1 MGARETALRV
11 LMSCRNNHAWAD
23 AALKAQLGRDGLV
36 GPEAALCSRLV
47 YGVVQ
52 NQQLLDFYLS
62 AYCSQKPDHLQPP
75 LLEILRL
82 GAYQILYLDRVP
94 DSAAVNTSV
103 ELAKISGRGQAS
115 GLVNAVLRKIAQNKT
130 ALPLGLIH
138 VRLRLSNLLTGQS
151 ELRSCRLSA
160 RPRRTET
167 AEYDLASAHCGRI
180 AIEAACCRI
189 YDPFGLIG
197 IRLKQTVLA
206 QTTVQ
211 PKGFAQTI
219 FISPDANCPDD
230 SESYAPDRAGYDLS
244 EVYQL
249 REYRPGDSL
258 RQMHWKLSGKL
269 DRLVIR
275 EASLPVRRS
284 VLLFWERTQKA
295 VPEGTDAQADVVVT
309 FCRSLLEAGVQFTI
323 AWNDATEQRCVSQQI
338 RSMDELIGLLPRLLS
353 ARENEGLSGAELFLR
368 SSGEAVLSHI
378 LYITG
383 RVPEQAYLLG
393 QFGRLTVLSCGASGD
408 GAICFDCEHY
418 AEQLAEL
425 EI

>member
-1 MGARETALRV
+1 MEMKTVVYEYVAQLAEATRNHAMIQLGLSPRGALAVCRMAKAHAYVQGRDYAMPENVAAIFPDVCCHRLLLNTKARMMGAQPGADRAGSSGQCGDAGHPPGAGMIGLRIGYALLLLAALGLDLFCGSVWTLALTLLLVLTPLGCIPLHLWAVKQIRLRLDAPVNLGKGETGTLRV
-11 LMSCRNNHAWAD
+11 
-23 AALKAQLGRDGLV
+23 
-36 GPEAALCSRLV
+36 
-47 YGVVQ
+47 
-52 NQQLLDFYLS
+52 
-62 AYCSQKPDHLQPP
+62 
-75 LLEILRL
+75 
-82 GAYQILYLDRVP
+82 QI
-94 DSAAVNTSV
+94 
-103 ELAKISGRGQAS
+103 E
-115 GLVNAVLRKIAQNKT
+115 NKT

-151 ELRSCRLSA
+151 ELRRCRLSA

-230 SESYAPDRAGYDLS
+230 SENYAPDRAGYDLS

-295 VPEGTDAQADVVVT
+295 VPEETDAQADVVVT
-309 FCRSLLEAGVQFTI
+309 FCRSLLEAGVQLQSHGTMR
-323 AWNDATEQRCVSQQI
+323 QS
-338 RSMDELIGLLPRLLS
+338 S
-353 ARENEGLSGAELFLR
+353 AA
-368 SSGEAVLSHI
+368 
-378 LYITG
+378 
-383 RVPEQAYLLG
+383 
-393 QFGRLTVLSCGASGD
+393 
-408 GAICFDCEHY
+408 
-418 AEQLAEL
+418 
-425 EI
+425 

>member
-1 MGARETALRV
+1 MIGLRIGYALLLLAALGLDLFCGSVWTLALTLLLVLTPLGCIPLHLWAVKQIRLRLDAPVNLGKGETGTLRV
-11 LMSCRNNHAWAD
+11 
-23 AALKAQLGRDGLV
+23 
-36 GPEAALCSRLV
+36 
-47 YGVVQ
+47 
-52 NQQLLDFYLS
+52 
-62 AYCSQKPDHLQPP
+62 
-75 LLEILRL
+75 
-82 GAYQILYLDRVP
+82 QI
-94 DSAAVNTSV
+94 
-103 ELAKISGRGQAS
+103 E
-115 GLVNAVLRKIAQNKT
+115 NKT

-151 ELRSCRLSA
+151 ELRRCRLSA

-295 VPEGTDAQADVVVT
+295 VPEETDAQADVVVT

-323 AWNDATEQRCVSQQI
+323 AWNDATADPQHGRADRPAAAAAV
-338 RSMDELIGLLPRLLS
+338 R
-353 ARENEGLSGAELFLR
+353 A
-368 SSGEAVLSHI
+368 GE
-378 LYITG
+378 
-383 RVPEQAYLLG
+383 
-393 QFGRLTVLSCGASGD
+393 
-408 GAICFDCEHY
+408 
-418 AEQLAEL
+418 
-425 EI
+425 

>member
-36 GPEAALCSRLV
+36 DPEAALCSRLV

-151 ELRSCRLSA
+151 ELRRCRLSA

-275 EASLPVRRS
+275 EASLPFS
-284 VLLFWERTQKA
+284 AALLGADT
-295 VPEGTDAQADVVVT
+295 EGG
-309 FCRSLLEAGVQFTI
+309 AGGNGC
-323 AWNDATEQRCVSQQI
+323 AGGCC
-338 RSMDELIGLLPRLLS
+338 GHLLPVAAGSRCTVYNRMERCDRAAL
-353 ARENEGLSGAELFLR
+353 REPADPQHGRADR
-368 SSGEAVLSHI
+368 PAAAAAVRAGE
-378 LYITG
+378 
-383 RVPEQAYLLG
+383 
-393 QFGRLTVLSCGASGD
+393 
-408 GAICFDCEHY
+408 
-418 AEQLAEL
+418 
-425 EI
+425 

>member
-1 MGARETALRV
+1 M
-11 LMSCRNNHAWAD
+11 
-23 AALKAQLGRDGLV
+23 
-36 GPEAALCSRLV
+36 
-47 YGVVQ
+47 
-52 NQQLLDFYLS
+52 
-62 AYCSQKPDHLQPP
+62 
-75 LLEILRL
+75 
-82 GAYQILYLDRVP
+82 
-94 DSAAVNTSV
+94 
-103 ELAKISGRGQAS
+103 
-115 GLVNAVLRKIAQNKT
+115 
-130 ALPLGLIH
+130 
-138 VRLRLSNLLTGQS
+138 
-151 ELRSCRLSA
+151 
-160 RPRRTET
+160 
-167 AEYDLASAHCGRI
+167 
-180 AIEAACCRI
+180 
-189 YDPFGLIG
+189 
-197 IRLKQTVLA
+197 
-206 QTTVQ
+206 Q

-284 VLLFWERTQKA
+284 VLLFWERAQKA

>member
-1 MGARETALRV
+1 MIGLRIGYALLLLAALGLDLFCGSVWTLALTLLLVLTPLGCIPLHLWAVKQIRLRLDAPVNLGKGETGTLRV
-11 LMSCRNNHAWAD
+11 
-23 AALKAQLGRDGLV
+23 
-36 GPEAALCSRLV
+36 
-47 YGVVQ
+47 
-52 NQQLLDFYLS
+52 
-62 AYCSQKPDHLQPP
+62 
-75 LLEILRL
+75 
-82 GAYQILYLDRVP
+82 QI
-94 DSAAVNTSV
+94 
-103 ELAKISGRGQAS
+103 E
-115 GLVNAVLRKIAQNKT
+115 NKT

-151 ELRSCRLSA
+151 ELRRCRLSA

-275 EASLPVRRS
+275 EASPFSAALLGADTEGGAGGNGCAGGCCGHLLPVAAGSRCTVYNRM
-284 VLLFWERTQKA
+284 ERCDRAALREPADPQHGRADRPAAAAA
-295 VPEGTDAQADVVVT
+295 V
-309 FCRSLLEAGVQFTI
+309 RAG
-323 AWNDATEQRCVSQQI
+323 E
-338 RSMDELIGLLPRLLS
+338 
-353 ARENEGLSGAELFLR
+353 
-368 SSGEAVLSHI
+368 
-378 LYITG
+378 
-383 RVPEQAYLLG
+383 
-393 QFGRLTVLSCGASGD
+393 
-408 GAICFDCEHY
+408 
-418 AEQLAEL
+418 
-425 EI
+425 

>member
-1 MGARETALRV
+1 
-11 LMSCRNNHAWAD
+11 MSR
-23 AALKAQLGRDGLV
+23 
-36 GPEAALCSRLV
+36 S
-47 YGVVQ
+47 
-52 NQQLLDFYLS
+52 
-62 AYCSQKPDHLQPP
+62 
-75 LLEILRL
+75 
-82 GAYQILYLDRVP
+82 
-94 DSAAVNTSV
+94 
-103 ELAKISGRGQAS
+103 KIR
-115 GLVNAVLRKIAQNKT
+115 R

-151 ELRSCRLSA
+151 ELRRCRLSA

-167 AEYDLASAHCGRI
+167 AEYDLTSAHCGRI

-249 REYRPGDSL
+249 REYRSGDSL

-275 EASLPVRRS
+275 EASLPVLPFS
-284 VLLFWERTQKA
+284 AALLGADT
-295 VPEGTDAQADVVVT
+295 EGGAEETDAQADVVVT

-338 RSMDELIGLLPRLLS
+338 RSMDELIACCRGCCPRGRMRAS
-353 ARENEGLSGAELFLR
+353 AVQSCFCEAAARPCSRTFFISRAVCGAGISAGAVWAPDGAQLR
-368 SSGEAVLSHI
+368 S
-378 LYITG
+378 
-383 RVPEQAYLLG
+383 QAAMEPSA
-393 QFGRLTVLSCGASGD
+393 LTVNTMPNSSR
-408 GAICFDCEHY
+408 
-418 AEQLAEL
+418 EL

>member
-1 MGARETALRV
+1 MIGPRIGYALLLLAALGLDLFCGSVWTLALTLLLVLTPLGCIPLHLWAVKQIRLRLDAPVNLGKGETGTLRV
-11 LMSCRNNHAWAD
+11 
-23 AALKAQLGRDGLV
+23 
-36 GPEAALCSRLV
+36 
-47 YGVVQ
+47 
-52 NQQLLDFYLS
+52 
-62 AYCSQKPDHLQPP
+62 
-75 LLEILRL
+75 
-82 GAYQILYLDRVP
+82 QI
-94 DSAAVNTSV
+94 
-103 ELAKISGRGQAS
+103 E
-115 GLVNAVLRKIAQNKT
+115 NKT

-138 VRLRLSNLLTGQS
+138 VRRRLSNLLPGQS
-151 ELRSCRLSA
+151 ELRRCRLSA

>member
-1 MGARETALRV
+1 
-11 LMSCRNNHAWAD
+11 MSC
-23 AALKAQLGRDGLV
+23 GR
-36 GPEAALCSRLV
+36 
-47 YGVVQ
+47 
-52 NQQLLDFYLS
+52 
-62 AYCSQKPDHLQPP
+62 
-75 LLEILRL
+75 
-82 GAYQILYLDRVP
+82 
-94 DSAAVNTSV
+94 
-103 ELAKISGRGQAS
+103 
-115 GLVNAVLRKIAQNKT
+115 
-130 ALPLGLIH
+130 
-138 VRLRLSNLLTGQS
+138 
-151 ELRSCRLSA
+151 CRLSA

-353 ARENEGLSGAELFLR
+353 AQENEGLSGAELFLR

>member
-1 MGARETALRV
+1 MT
-11 LMSCRNNHAWAD
+11 
-23 AALKAQLGRDGLV
+23 
-36 GPEAALCSRLV
+36 
-47 YGVVQ
+47 
-52 NQQLLDFYLS
+52 
-62 AYCSQKPDHLQPP
+62 
-75 LLEILRL
+75 
-82 GAYQILYLDRVP
+82 
-94 DSAAVNTSV
+94 
-103 ELAKISGRGQAS
+103 
-115 GLVNAVLRKIAQNKT
+115 
-130 ALPLGLIH
+130 
-138 VRLRLSNLLTGQS
+138 
-151 ELRSCRLSA
+151 SA
-160 RPRRTET
+160 R
-167 AEYDLASAHCGRI
+167 SISCG
-180 AIEAACCRI
+180 
-189 YDPFGLIG
+189 
-197 IRLKQTVLA
+197 
-206 QTTVQ
+206 
-211 PKGFAQTI
+211 
-219 FISPDANCPDD
+219 
-230 SESYAPDRAGYDLS
+230 
-244 EVYQL
+244 
-249 REYRPGDSL
+249 EYRPGDSL

-295 VPEGTDAQADVVVT
+295 VPEETDAQADVVVT